1 MPKKKSTYEMAEE
14 VKGHPVVVRMQKDD
28 INDTELIAI
37 MDEYLHTPTPMAM
50 RTFCIVYPPHGLAA
64 APLLWF
70 TKRRVESSDPL
81 FALMSPL
88 NILSLSATRFKK
100 VAKTKDAA
108 KKKAI
113 KELKK
118 ANPGKESAE
127 IMAMYKEADGKADQD
142 YVTEAEFVTA
152 FTKGIKARVWER
164 V

>member
-1 MPKKKSTYEMAEE
+1 
-14 VKGHPVVVRMQKDD
+14 
-28 INDTELIAI
+28 
-37 MDEYLHTPTPMAM
+37 
-50 RTFCIVYPPHGLAA
+50 
-64 APLLWF
+64 
-70 TKRRVESSDPL
+70 
-81 FALMSPL
+81 MSPL